1 MSAVWLWCVG
11 VSLCLSSLE
20 FVDIWILD
28 GIFHQIW
35 EIFSCYFFLLSPLFL
50 KHLFSYSG
58 GLEDF
63 SVSEAFLI
71 FHFFFFCSSNL
82 NWSSLIF
89 FPFIS
94 NMNFSSELFI
104 LVFILLN
111 YRISMSSSRFSI
123 WWIIAFLNEPLSFF
137 ALILYLWFPLVLYQ
151 FFGRMFSAWICV
163 MHKCFFNMCL
173 NVCVFS
179 VFVRLRM
186 SISFAS
192 AVRCHLV
199 MGIYFEKCI
208 IRQFCHGVNIIECT
222 YINLDGITY
231 YCNCMCYT
239 WRFCL
244 QQHHHEHVSNV
255 LHYDITRQSEFF
267 SSVVVLQ
274 DQCHICGPSLYAV
287 CYWTAVMWCLTV
299 IRWD

>member
-1 MSAVWLWCVG
+1 MCWSVSVFIQLGICWYLDFRWYFSPNLGNFQLLFFSAF
-11 VSLCLSSLE
+11 SSLFE
-20 FVDIWILD
+20 TSVFLFWGPWRLQCFW
-28 GIFHQIW
+28 GFPH
-35 EIFSCYFFLLSPLFL
+35 FS
-50 KHLFSYSG
+50 
-58 GLEDF
+58 
-63 SVSEAFLI
+63 
-71 FHFFFFCSSNL
+71 FFFFCSSNL